1 MPRFEA
7 RLRAAVLVVTTV
19 VSWTMLIGQARQ
31 THAQARAA
39 QSQARSA
46 DVRPAAL
53 VDGDACAVR

>member
-31 THAQARAA
+31 THALAQAAL
-39 QSQARSA
+39 SQARSA
-46 DVRPAAL
+46 DARPAAL
-53 VDGDACAVR
+53 VAGEVCSVR